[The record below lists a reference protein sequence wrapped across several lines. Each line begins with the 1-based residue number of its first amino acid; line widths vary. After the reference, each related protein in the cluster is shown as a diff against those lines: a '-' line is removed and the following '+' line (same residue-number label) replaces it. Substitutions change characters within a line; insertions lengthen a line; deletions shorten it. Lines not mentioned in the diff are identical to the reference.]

1 MKVHLVG
8 HILVSGRGLD
18 SINATANV
26 CVATSYEELKNSF
39 CDGDIVVTNN
49 VTKNMIPILKK
60 SAGII
65 SEEVGEAN
73 NASVLAVALDIP
85 VIVAAA
91 GATKVLKSGT
101 TITMDAKRGLV
112 YSGMEE
118 IN

>member
-1 MKVHLVG
+1 
-8 HILVSGRGLD
+8 
-18 SINATANV
+18 
-26 CVATSYEELKNSF
+26 
-39 CDGDIVVTNN
+39 
-49 VTKNMIPILKK
+49 MIPILKK

-118 IN
+118 INLACQQNVDSSK

>member
-1 MKVHLVG
+1 ML
-8 HILVSGRGLD
+8 
-18 SINATANV
+18 
-26 CVATSYEELKNSF
+26 YEEGQLTEIQAQQIIGEKMVARINFLNNWMNKNGYCVMLHSTYK
-39 CDGDIVVTNN
+39 DRV
-49 VTKNMIPILKK
+49 
-60 SAGII
+60 SGII

>member
-1 MKVHLVG
+1 MKN
-8 HILVSGRGLD
+8 ICER
-18 SINATANV
+18 I
-26 CVATSYEELKNSF
+26 
-39 CDGDIVVTNN
+39 
-49 VTKNMIPILKK
+49 

>member
-1 MKVHLVG
+1 MGVAGTTNIMKVHLVG

-18 SINATANV
+18 AINATANV
-26 CVATSYEELKNSF
+26 CVATSYEELKKNF

-60 SAGII
+60 SSGII

-91 GATKVLKSGT
+91 GATKVLFLSNED
-101 TITMDAKRGLV
+101 ITER
-112 YSGMEE
+112 
-118 IN
+118 

>member
-1 MKVHLVG
+1 
-8 HILVSGRGLD
+8 
-18 SINATANV
+18 
-26 CVATSYEELKNSF
+26 
-39 CDGDIVVTNN
+39 
-49 VTKNMIPILKK
+49 MIPILKK
-60 SAGII
+60 SSGII

-112 YSGMEE
+112 IREWKR
-118 IN
+118 